1 MPSPGP
7 GSTGGKKVTENG
19 VKRKKKSAS
28 EVRRAVDWREGK
40 GGRFGRQA
48 AKASP
53 GVAKAALRRPHSFPS
68 PDYRWACFA
77 RGIFFFFVFQL
88 SSFSLN
94 AELTYAKLFAKSP
107 SIKQLS
113 KATTLD
119 EFMTRPFMR
128 NHCRKQPAPT
138 GSLSNY
144 DGDGYEN
151 IT

>member
-7 GSTGGKKVTENG
+7 GSTGGKKGTENG
-19 VKRKKKSAS
+19 VKRKKN
-28 EVRRAVDWREGK
+28 RRAKRDERWTGERERAAALVDR
-40 GGRFGRQA
+40 RLRRRLD
-48 AKASP
+48 
-53 GVAKAALRRPHSFPS
+53 VAKAAFRRPHSFPS
-68 PDYRWACFA
+68 PDYPSVCFA
-77 RGIFFFFVFQL
+77 REIFFFFVFQL

-128 NHCRKQPAPT
+128 THCRKQPAPT
-138 GSLSNY
+138 ASLSNY
-144 DGDGYEN
+144 DGDSYEN